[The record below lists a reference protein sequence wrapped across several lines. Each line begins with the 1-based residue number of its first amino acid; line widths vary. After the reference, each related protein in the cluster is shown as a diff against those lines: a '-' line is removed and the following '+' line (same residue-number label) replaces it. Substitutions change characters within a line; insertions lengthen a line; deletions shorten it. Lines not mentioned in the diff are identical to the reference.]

1 MPTVWIK
8 EDAKYT
14 WTQRFVMGFLKRGP
28 MPRHAAI
35 IMDGNRRFASK
46 NSIEKI
52 QGHTRGFEKLTE
64 VSFLSRYLL
73 IIVFFIITTFAD
85 SRMVPGSWHNGS
97 YGLCLQY

>member
-64 VSFLSRYLL
+64 VSFFVMILVNYSFYYYNNFCRLS
-73 IIVFFIITTFAD
+73 
-85 SRMVPGSWHNGS
+85 NGV
-97 YGLCLQY
+97 GILA